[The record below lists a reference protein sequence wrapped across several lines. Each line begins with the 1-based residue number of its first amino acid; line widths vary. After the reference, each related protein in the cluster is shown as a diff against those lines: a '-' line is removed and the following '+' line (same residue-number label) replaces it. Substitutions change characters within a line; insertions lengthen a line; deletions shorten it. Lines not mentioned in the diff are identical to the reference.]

1 MTDSHSGYVMDK
13 AEHRLI
19 EKLECLN
26 SMSMDEL
33 EHEEIAMYKNILKA
47 LYYMASIKASK

>member
-1 MTDSHSGYVMDK
+1 MTDTHSGYVMEK